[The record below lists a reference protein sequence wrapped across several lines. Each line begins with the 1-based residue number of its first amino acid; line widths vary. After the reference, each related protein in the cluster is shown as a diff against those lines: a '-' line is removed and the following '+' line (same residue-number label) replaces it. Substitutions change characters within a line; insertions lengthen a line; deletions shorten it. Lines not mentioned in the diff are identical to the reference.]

1 MEVNPD
7 FVFFTLIYKW
17 ISEEIASFGS
27 DLMARS
33 MVWVST
39 VALTLMTLWILIQ
52 GYRMVSGQSR
62 ESMMSLVLHLSRNA
76 VIVAAATTMAV
87 GSVNLQKFFTH
98 DLARGINQ
106 LVTGKNES
114 PVKAIDQNLAW
125 TQVAMGAIE
134 GVKTPSNDIANT
146 AAQGKASLM
155 AMLGVAGPPM
165 TAGAML
171 LMYQMAMMLFIG
183 LGPVFILCLLFDK
196 TASLF
201 HNWVKYGIAT
211 LFAMAVL
218 DFTTSIVMKLMLRV
232 AAAMWSSNIIGA
244 LTGETAEGLS
254 NTAMQQGGIGLILTF
269 LIISAP
275 PMAAQ
280 FFGGTLGQFISY
292 SGVNPGGGASRPG
305 PQGQPVGSY
314 ASQASKTTETAPSR
328 QPGSGPLG
336 GNLANGAGSSK
347 QTDTVRAHSPASN

>member
-1 MEVNPD
+1 MNTSPQ
-7 FVFFTLIYKW
+7 TIH
-17 ISEEIASFGS
+17 
-27 DLMARS
+27 LMA
-33 MVWVST
+33 
-39 VALTLMTLWILIQ
+39 AELFGGWIAWTKT
-52 GYRMVSGQSR
+52 RMRG
-62 ESMMSLVLHLSRNA
+62 LVA
-76 VIVAAATTMAV
+76 VIVVAATTMAV
-87 GSVNLQKFFTH
+87 GSVNLQNFFTR
-98 DLARGINQ
+98 DLAQGINY
-106 LVTGKNES
+106 LVTGKDES
-114 PVKAIDQNLAW
+114 PVKAIDENLAW

-134 GVKTPSNDIANT
+134 SVKTPANDIANT

-183 LGPVFILCLLFDK
+183 LGPIFILRLLFDTTK
-196 TASLF
+196 PLF

-232 AAAMWSSNIIGA
+232 AAALWSSNIIGV

-254 NTAMQQGGIGLILTF
+254 NTAMQQGGIGLILTL

-280 FFGGTLGQFISY
+280 FFGGTLGQFQPFSQL
-292 SGVNPGGGASRPG
+292 GGAAQPAAQGPAGQAPGGYAAPA
-305 PQGQPVGSY
+305 PQ
-314 ASQASKTTETAPSR
+314 TTQTAPSN
-328 QPGSGPLG
+328 QPPG
-336 GNLANGAGSSK
+336 GLNNRAGVPPSSP
-347 QTDTVRAHSPASN
+347 QTDTVKVQ

>member
-1 MEVNPD
+1 MEANPD
-7 FVFFTLIYKW
+7 FLFFTLIYQW
-17 ISEEIASFGS
+17 VSEEISSFGS

-39 VALTLMTLWILIQ
+39 IALTLMTLWILIQ

-62 ESMMSLVLHLSRNA
+62 ESMMSLVLQMSRNA

-87 GSVNLQKFFTH
+87 GSVNLQKLFTQ

-146 AAQGKASLM
+146 AEQGKASLM
-155 AMLGVAGPPM
+155 TMLGVAGPPM

-183 LGPVFILCLLFDK
+183 LGPIFILCLLFGK
-196 TASLF
+196 TAPLF
-201 HNWVKYGIAT
+201 QNWLKYGIAT

-232 AAAMWSSNIIGA
+232 AAAMWSTNIIGA

-254 NTAMQQGGIGLILTF
+254 NTAMQQGGIGLILTL

-280 FFGGTLGQFISY
+280 FFGGTLGNFYAFSQIGGAAQ
-292 SGVNPGGGASRPG
+292 SGV
-305 PQGQPVGSY
+305 QGHAGQAPRTYAQPT
-314 ASQASKTTETAPSR
+314 SQTAQSAPVSL
-328 QPGSGPLG
+328 PP
-336 GNLANGAGSSK
+336 GNLNHRAVGVPPPPTG
-347 QTDTVRAHSPASN
+347 DVVRQQA